1 MGGSAAAAAAAARRR
16 SRIAAA
22 ARRRSRIVG
31 SANVNANADGYANA
45 DANSNNATGT
55 RGGRSGP
62 TKKTRFWMI
71 LSLAVVFSFV
81 LVLSYARILLLFHS
95 GSSSNRNRNHGIPS
109 LLHKKKSSSNSNN
122 RNRNISMARDTKDT
136 TRKIFRD
143 ARNASS
149 TSTSTSTKR
158 EPEPEPEQR
167 PLSCTR
173 DELLKVRNQLDPE
186 LCPTA
191 RKIPQT
197 QFCSITQAT
206 KCVDSGNWLDK
217 YYRELYEH
225 KVQAQALHNAEPFLG
240 ISVGCN
246 KGFDALNTLRMG
258 TYDGNLKKRAW
269 KRVMERDGK
278 KLRESVCEQDK
289 SQEFRLPA
297 NSSSNIVANG
307 EMHCFEPMPQTFRKL
322 QYSARHLRYDK
333 KGFRVVHA
341 AISNQTGTALFDTY
355 ERATATTTT
364 TSKSTTKSTNKDGIE
379 NVGLSNCER
388 MNQWKKKKYCSE
400 VTVVTLKDYVEQ
412 HIDVDSNGNET
423 STLRKTKRT
432 IHHLSIDVE
441 GYDADVLLGAGPD
454 LLKRVEYLE
463 FEYNYMGSWG
473 KQHLYDVI
481 SQLDGT
487 STRSYNGSTGTD
499 TDTNENGNNNNNNN
513 SNGLSFTC
521 YWAGQ
526 RRLWRITGCWMRY
539 YDIHTWANV
548 ACVNRKLV
556 PKLASRMEAVFRTT
570 LNEDVPKNKYRHRRW
585 FVPVYSKNY
594 NTTIR
599 NDPMLVTDP
608 HEAMVSTEYL

>member
-1 MGGSAAAAAAAARRR
+1 MA
-16 SRIAAA
+16 
-22 ARRRSRIVG
+22 V
-31 SANVNANADGYANA
+31 V
-45 DANSNNATGT
+45 
-55 RGGRSGP
+55 
-62 TKKTRFWMI
+62 
-71 LSLAVVFSFV
+71 LSLV
-81 LVLSYARILLLFHS
+81 LVLSYGRILLLFHS
-95 GSSSNRNRNHGIPS
+95 SNNNSKRNNNGKRSILSP
-109 LLHKKKSSSNSNN
+109 LHKYSSNN
-122 RNRNISMARDTKDT
+122 RNRSMAKDTKDT
-136 TRKIFRD
+136 TRKILRD

-149 TSTSTSTKR
+149 TSTQR
-158 EPEPEPEQR
+158 EPER
-167 PLSCTR
+167 PRSCTR

-206 KCVDSGNWLDK
+206 KCVDSGNWLDD

-225 KVQAQALHNAEPFLG
+225 KVQAQTLHKAEPFLG

-258 TYDGNLKKRAW
+258 TYDANLKKRAW

-278 KLRESVCEQDK
+278 NLRESVCQQDK
-289 SQEFRLPA
+289 SQEFRLPTNN
-297 NSSSNIVANG
+297 NSGSNIVTNG

-322 QYSARHLRYDK
+322 QYSARHLGYDK
-333 KGFRVVHA
+333 KGFKVVHA
-341 AISNQTGTALFDTY
+341 AISNKTGTSLFDTY
-355 ERATATTTT
+355 EKATAAA
-364 TSKSTTKSTNKDGIE
+364 TSQNTNKDGIE

-388 MNQWKKKKYCSE
+388 MNKWEKKKYCSE

-412 HIDVDSNGNET
+412 YVDVDSNGNET
-423 STLRKTKRT
+423 TTPTKTKRT

-441 GYDADVLLGAGPD
+441 GYDADVLLGAGVD

-463 FEYNYMGSWG
+463 FEYNWMGSWG
-473 KQHLYDVI
+473 KQHIYDVI

-487 STRSYNGSTGTD
+487 STRSYNSSTGTD
-499 TDTNENGNNNNNNN
+499 TDTNENDNDN

-539 YDIHTWANV
+539 YDVHTWANV
-548 ACVNRKLV
+548 ACVNRRLV

-570 LNEDVPKNKYRHRRW
+570 LDEDVPKNKYRHSRW
-585 FVPVYSKNY
+585 FVQVYGKNY

-599 NDPMLVTDP
+599 HDPMLVTDP